1 MFSRLFHKS
10 SPQQT
15 QQQQNVVQSSFSS
28 AKFDPR
34 VVLHYGVPSNASI
47 LAFDRVQRLLAVG
60 TLDGRIKVFGGDNIE
75 GIMISPKQTS
85 FKNLEFLENQGFL
98 ASVSSDNEIQVW
110 DLRNRQIAS
119 ALQWESIITSFS
131 IIYGTSYMLVGTEH
145 GLVYVLKF
153 DLEDRQI
160 NILPYYVPTNVISE
174 AVGMSLDHVSV
185 VRVLHQ
191 PCSNGKRLLVVY
203 ENGVMVLWD
212 ALEDQIVLIRD
223 HKNIKLKINQ
233 VSSYSDEP
241 KDEHSDDKLEL
252 EEDKEISC
260 VSWASNDG
268 SVVAVGYVD
277 GDIMFWDL
285 STANA
290 PIDQE
295 DKKMSNN
302 VVKLQLSS
310 ADRRLP
316 IIILHWCTNKSLSSS
331 GGELF
336 VYGGH
341 EIGSEEVLTVL
352 SIDRSCGIESL
363 KCTGRIDVAL
373 RGSFADMVL
382 LSSEFHA
389 EGDCNMLFVLTNPGQ
404 LDLYDNNC
412 LSSLMSEQK
421 RKTSSPTMQYT
432 VIIPTL
438 EPQMTTARLDVV
450 CQDMKSFTALSEI
463 LVAAK
468 QHSLPNQTS
477 MKMKW
482 PLTGGVPGQLFKEDH
497 LIIQIYIAG
506 YQDGSVRIWDAS
518 YPALSLVYNIKPEV
532 NDVKMG
538 SASSPVSALDFCPD
552 TLHLAV
558 GDESGVVRLYGL
570 IRSSGDTALHFVT
583 ENGTNVHNVNQGDG
597 PYCKAVFSLQNSA
610 VCGLQFANLGG
621 NLAVGYEHGQ
631 VAMLDTITSS
641 ILFLTSAASDTS
653 SAVVSLK
660 VKFSDTSSLNI
671 PQESVSDISGNSGK
685 GLVFVMTRDA
695 HFVAVDTET
704 GNMVCNRSIYPKVKS
719 NAISMHIIDGTSEL
733 SAEKPQSGSPQKNG
747 SETQANMQSENT
759 QDKVETSTTIENSYF
774 GKKESSLVLL
784 CYESELSL
792 HSLNCMIE
800 GSTKYTLKVNLVQ
813 QCCWTTIF
821 KDDKEYVLAVLYQT
835 GDIELRSL
843 PTLEVL
849 GESSLTSILRWN
861 LKTDMEKTICSS
873 SNGQTILVN
882 ENEAAFLSLFP
893 CENELW
899 SPEYFPSLHDEVLAA
914 AVDVTKSISPTQ
926 NEKQGAPAIF
936 LSIAKNFKAKKT
948 DHNTDQA
955 VHNNYLENL
964 ERCFSSPPFLKPSS
978 DEIHIDEPVAFLSH
992 QKIHVDKKDEIHID
1006 EPVAFLSHQKI
1017 HVDKKEKAK
1026 ETDRQKLFEEST
1038 TDSKPKART
1047 TEEIKA
1053 KYRKTG
1059 DAATAAALA
1068 RDKLVERQEK
1078 LQLLNE
1084 RTEELQNGAEDFAS
1098 MASELAKR
1106 MENRKWWQL

>member
-1 MFSRLFHKS
+1 FFHKS
-10 SPQQT
+10 SPQGPQQT
-15 QQQQNVVQSSFSS
+15 QQQQNAVQSSFSS

-34 VVLHYGVPSNASI
+34 GVLHYGVPSNASI

-85 FKNLEFLENQGFL
+85 FKNLEFLENHGFL

-153 DLEDRQI
+153 DLKDRQI

-185 VRVLHQ
+185 LRVLHQ

-212 ALEDQIVLIRD
+212 AFEDQIILIKD
-223 HKNIKLKINQ
+223 HKNIILKIKQ
-233 VSSYSDEP
+233 VSCYPDEP
-241 KDEHSDDKLEL
+241 KDEQSDDKLEL
-252 EEDKEISC
+252 EEDKEISS

-285 STANA
+285 STADS

-316 IIILHWCTNKSLSSS
+316 IILLHWCANKSLSSS

-336 VYGGH
+336 VYGGD

-352 SIDRSCGIESL
+352 GIDWSCGIESL
-363 KCTGRIDVAL
+363 KCTGRIGVAL

-382 LSSEFHA
+382 LPSDCHV

-421 RKTSSPTMQYT
+421 RKTSSPSMQYA
-432 VIIPTL
+432 VVIPTL

-450 CQDMKSFTALSEI
+450 CQDVKSFMALSEI
-463 LVAAK
+463 LIAAK
-468 QHSLPNQTS
+468 QHSLQNQTS
-477 MKMKW
+477 IKMKW
-482 PLTGGVPGQLFKEDH
+482 PLIGGVPGQLFKEDH

-532 NDVKMG
+532 NDVNMG
-538 SASSPVSALDFCPD
+538 SASSPVSALDFCPN
-552 TLHLAV
+552 TLRLAV

-570 IRSSGDTALHFVT
+570 TRSSDDTTLHFVT

-621 NLAVGYEHGQ
+621 KLAVGYEHGQ

-641 ILFLTSAASDTS
+641 ILFLTSAESDTS

-671 PQESVSDISGNSGK
+671 PQESVSDISDNSGK
-685 GLVFVMTRDA
+685 GLVFVMTRNA
-695 HFVAVDTET
+695 HFVALDTEK

-719 NAISMHIIDGTSEL
+719 NTISMHIIDGTSEL
-733 SAEKPQSGSPQKNG
+733 SAEKLQTRSPQKNG
-747 SETQANMQSENT
+747 SEMQANVQSENT
-759 QDKVETSTTIENSYF
+759 QDKVETTTTIENSYF
-774 GKKESSLVLL
+774 GKKVLSSLVLF
-784 CYESELSL
+784 CYESELNL
-792 HSLNCMIE
+792 HSLNCVIE
-800 GSTKYTLKVNLVQ
+800 GSNEYILKVNLVQ

-821 KDDKEYVLAVLYQT
+821 KEDDKECVLVVLYQT

-849 GESSLTSILRWN
+849 GEISLMSILRWN
-861 LKTDMEKTICSS
+861 VKTDMEKTICSS
-873 SNGQTILVN
+873 TYGQTILVN
-882 ENEAAFLSLFP
+882 GNEVAFLSLS
-893 CENELW
+893 CKNELW
-899 SPEYFPSLHDEVLAA
+899 SPESFPFLHDEVVAA
-914 AVDVTKSISPTQ
+914 AVDVIESISPTQ
-926 NEKQGAPAIF
+926 NEKQGGAPAIF
-936 LSIAKNFKAKKT
+936 LKIAKNFKAKKI
-948 DHNTDQA
+948 DHDTNQA

-978 DEIHIDEPVAFLSH
+978 GTEDRLDDFELDIDEIHIDEPAAFLS
-992 QKIHVDKKDEIHID
+992 Q
-1006 EPVAFLSHQKI
+1006 QKI
-1017 HVDKKEKAK
+1017 HVDKKEKTK
-1026 ETDRQKLFEEST
+1026 ETDRQKLLEESA
-1038 TDSKPKART
+1038 TDPKPKART

-1084 RTEELQNGAEDFAS
+1084 RTEELQNGAQDFAS